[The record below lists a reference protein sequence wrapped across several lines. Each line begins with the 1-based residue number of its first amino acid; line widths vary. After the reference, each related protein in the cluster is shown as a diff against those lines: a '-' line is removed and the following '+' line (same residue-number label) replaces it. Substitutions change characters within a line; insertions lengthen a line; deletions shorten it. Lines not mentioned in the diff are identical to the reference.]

1 MDAMSIAAYNEAR
14 LGRRRVAQIVNRWA
28 TPGLETDLFN
38 FATSNN
44 SSAAV
49 LSPADFS
56 AGVLKTVIAITGG
69 GVLKLLSVLKGNST
83 VKTVRIRV
91 TIDSVVVFDSTTINS
106 GRPTGG
112 MQAVGFM
119 SGTNVMYEH
128 VPFYESLL
136 VEVASSV
143 TEASGPAIAYVYELA
158 P

>member
-1 MDAMSIAAYNEAR
+1 MDVMSIAAYNEAR
-14 LGRRRVAQIVNRWA
+14 LGRRRVGQIVNRWS
-28 TPGLETDLFN
+28 TQGLDIDLIN

-44 SSAAV
+44 TAV
-49 LSPADFS
+49 AVMSPADFS

-69 GVLKLLSVLKGNST
+69 GVLKLLSVIKGNNT
-83 VKTVRIRV
+83 AKTVRIRV
-91 TIDSVVVFDSTTINS
+91 TIDGVVVFDSTT
-106 GRPTGG
+106 GG
-112 MQAVGFM
+112 ITRTQAGIQVVGFIANNT
-119 SGTNVMYEH
+119 STYEQ